1 MLHLEHYSQKSSV
14 KVAVIQLLSLVLRRA
29 KVVPVAVLGM
39 DDVATVGLVVVIVLG
54 AAVVGFATRSVDY
67 PAPGCPAT

>member
-1 MLHLEHYSQKSSV
+1 M
-14 KVAVIQLLSLVLRRA
+14 
-29 KVVPVAVLGM
+29 VPVAVLGM

>member
-1 MLHLEHYSQKSSV
+1 M
-14 KVAVIQLLSLVLRRA
+14 
-29 KVVPVAVLGM
+29 VPVAVLGM

-54 AAVVGFATRSVDY
+54 AAVVGFATRSVDH